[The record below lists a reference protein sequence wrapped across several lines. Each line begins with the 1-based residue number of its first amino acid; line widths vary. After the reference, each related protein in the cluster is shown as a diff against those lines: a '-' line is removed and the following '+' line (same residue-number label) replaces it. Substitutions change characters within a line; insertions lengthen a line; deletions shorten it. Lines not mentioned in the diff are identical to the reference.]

1 LHRLWEECSI
11 QASGLNF
18 KNLEQSI
25 VEILKTKSMKKISIA
40 IILTLISAITFA
52 QEKNKKLTMEV
63 DGKCDMC
70 KMRIEKAALGV
81 KGVKYAL
88 WDIPSHQLSL
98 IIDERKTD
106 PMKIKTAMVAVGHDT
121 KELKATEE
129 AYNSVHPCCKYR
141 EDNTDDSK
149 QH

>member
-1 LHRLWEECSI
+1 M
-11 QASGLNF
+11 
-18 KNLEQSI
+18 
-25 VEILKTKSMKKISIA
+25 KTTFI
-40 IILTLISAITFA
+40 TLMLLLFSVMTFA
-52 QEKNKKLTMEV
+52 QDKNKKLSMEV

-88 WDIPSHQLSL
+88 WDIPSHELSL

-106 PMKIKTAMVAVGHDT
+106 PMKIKTALVNVGHDT

-129 AYNSVHPCCKYR
+129 AYAAVHPCCKYR
-141 EDNTDDSK
+141 EDNSDDSEG
-149 QH
+149 HEN

>member
-1 LHRLWEECSI
+1 
-11 QASGLNF
+11 
-18 KNLEQSI
+18 
-25 VEILKTKSMKKISIA
+25 MKKIF
-40 IILTLISAITFA
+40 LTLALVMFSFSIFA

-63 DGKCDMC
+63 DGKCEMC
-70 KMRIEKAALGV
+70 KNRIEKAVLGI

-106 PMKIKTAMVAVGHDT
+106 PMKIKTALVEVGHDT

-129 AYNSVHPCCKYR
+129 AYAKVHPCCKYR
-141 EDNTDDSK
+141 EDDTNDSDT
-149 QH
+149 H